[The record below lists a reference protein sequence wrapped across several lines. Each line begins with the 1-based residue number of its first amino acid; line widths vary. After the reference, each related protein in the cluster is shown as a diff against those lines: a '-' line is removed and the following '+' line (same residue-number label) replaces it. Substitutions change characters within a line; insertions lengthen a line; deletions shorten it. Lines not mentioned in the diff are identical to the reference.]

1 MFGIAPEE
9 WGGVCSVD
17 FIIVGIVWE
26 NVNQHRHIIIF
37 VREALVLW
45 LVPTFAGYK
54 SVDKRIVSVI
64 FSVTMTKNNNE
75 SNTKNENVEI

>member
-1 MFGIAPEE
+1 MGKCQPC
-9 WGGVCSVD
+9 WL
-17 FIIVGIVWE
+17 
-26 NVNQHRHIIIF
+26 HIIF

-54 SVDKRIVSVI
+54 SVDNRITVI

-75 SNTKNENVEI
+75 SNTKNENVKI